1 MTEEEHIRAAE
12 LNKRNWG
19 YNSFYKPELARSRKK
34 LLMDTLGGFYYFFYF
49 YMLEN
54 YRYAEKFEEMYTW
67 DKRSLGEILE
77 EENNWE

>member
-34 LLMDTLGGFYYFFYF
+34 LLMDTLGGFIFFLF
-49 YMLEN
+49 
-54 YRYAEKFEEMYTW
+54 
-67 DKRSLGEILE
+67 
-77 EENNWE
+77 